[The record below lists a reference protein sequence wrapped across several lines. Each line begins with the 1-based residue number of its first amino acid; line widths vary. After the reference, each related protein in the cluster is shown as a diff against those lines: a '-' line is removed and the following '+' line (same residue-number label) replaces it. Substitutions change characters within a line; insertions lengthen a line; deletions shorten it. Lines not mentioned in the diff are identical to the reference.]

1 MTNAGRATGRGSE
14 PFIMGC
20 NYWPR
25 RKAMYWWSQFD
36 AGEVREEFAM
46 VRELGL
52 THLRFFLLWE
62 SFQPS
67 PDRVDARALSDLR
80 TVCDVA
86 AETGLK
92 LQPTFFTGHMS
103 GPNWAPDWLLSNRP
117 RQKDERQ
124 LVSLRRTTGSPFAI
138 YNTYTE
144 PFVIEAERLQLRTV
158 CGELK
163 DHPAIWAWSLGNEP
177 DLFCRPP
184 DAASGRRWV
193 ADMVRTIRAVD
204 PHHPV
209 LIGLHT
215 ASIDGDVGLRVDDV
229 AAETDVSVMHGYSIY
244 HPLARRPLD
253 PDYVPFTA
261 GLTATLAGR
270 PVLYE
275 EFGVN
280 TQWPDGPSRWVD
292 LATWDGGTRKS
303 FFASEDDAAEYYAG
317 VLPRLRRM
325 GCLGAFAWCFPDYH
339 QSLWDRPPCDFQA
352 FERFFGL
359 FRPDGSIK
367 PMGKVVSD
375 FAKSKPTVAPSA
387 EKAVPLPVPPDEY
400 YRDPWKHLRGMYER
414 FGAMG

>member
-1 MTNAGRATGRGSE
+1 MTGAPSIGDL
-14 PFIMGC
+14 FIMGV

-25 RKAMYWWSQFD
+25 RKAMYWWSDFD

-46 VRELGL
+46 IRELGL
-52 THLRFFLLWE
+52 THVRLFLLWE
-62 SFQPS
+62 SFQPT
-67 PDRVDARALSDLR
+67 PQRVDRQALADLT
-80 TVCDVA
+80 TVCNIA
-86 AETGLK
+86 GELGLS

-103 GPNWAPDWLLSNRP
+103 GPSWAPDWLLSDRP
-117 RQKDERQ
+117 LRRGERQ
-124 LVSLRRTTGSPFAI
+124 LVSLRRATGSQTTI

-144 PFVIEAERLQLRTV
+144 PFVLSAERELLRAV
-158 CGELK
+158 CGELSL
-163 DHPAIWAWSLGNEP
+163 HPAIWGWSLGNEP

-184 DAASGRRWV
+184 DAATGRQWV
-193 ADMVRTIRAVD
+193 ADMVRTIKSVD

-215 ASIDGDVGLRVDDV
+215 ASIDGDVGLRVDHI
-229 AAETDVSVMHGYSIY
+229 ARETDVSVMHGYSIY

-261 GLTATLAGR
+261 ALTATLAGR

-292 LATWDGGTRKS
+292 LPTWDGGTRKA
-303 FFASEDDAAEYYAG
+303 FFASEADAAAYYAT

-325 GCLGAFAWCFPDYH
+325 GCLGAFCWCFPDYDR
-339 QSLWDRPPCDFQA
+339 SLWDRPPCDFQS

-367 PMGKVVSD
+367 PMGKVVAD
-375 FAKSKPTVAPSA
+375 FARSRPTVQSA
-387 EKAVPLPVPPDEY
+387 ERTVPLPVPPDEY
-400 YRDPWKHLRGMYER
+400 YKDPWKHLRRMYER
-414 FGAMG
+414 FGTLG